1 MKKWMAIIL
10 VLVLA
15 CFLAGCG
22 ELVGKQTNTPM
33 PNKWGITMELQDI
46 TSVSLT
52 MVCTQSGG
60 EDVVELQ
67 TGRPYVIQKRK
78 DGEWVDLDCI
88 PPEYNI
94 AWPMDAW
101 PIALGSTNT
110 WEVNWEWLYG
120 ELRPG
125 EYRIGRGFDNFKGPG
140 DWETETIYAE
150 FVIEKEA

>member
-15 CFLAGCG
+15 CSLAGCG

-67 TGRPYVIQKRK
+67 TGRPYVI
-78 DGEWVDLDCI
+78 
-88 PPEYNI
+88 
-94 AWPMDAW
+94 
-101 PIALGSTNT
+101 
-110 WEVNWEWLYG
+110 
-120 ELRPG
+120 
-125 EYRIGRGFDNFKGPG
+125 
-140 DWETETIYAE
+140 
-150 FVIEKEA
+150 